1 MRALV
6 RGLPAGPSKSPF
18 LPVPV
23 AVLRPPPD
31 ALVSRQALG
40 IACTN
45 AGGRLFWFTSD
56 SPEKLVEHTSCTVR
70 RDDAR
75 YVVPYL
81 RTPFIRSLMAATMA
95 VRSPTRR
102 ALLGALTLPWLV
114 GGCSTPLPL
123 GALPAN
129 DADASARLRD
139 SAEAHGLA
147 AYRRLTD
154 INVSY
159 TGQWRPLVGR
169 IQPEVVD
176 EGFRGSSQERLL
188 PLAGITA
195 QAYTGP
201 MGRKQVN
208 WRRGNPASADLGEV
222 AICFNDVRSTDDAA
236 QQAAALVA
244 GG

>member
-1 MRALV
+1 MNR
-6 RGLPAGPSKSPF
+6 
-18 LPVPV
+18 
-23 AVLRPPPD
+23 
-31 ALVSRQALG
+31 
-40 IACTN
+40 
-45 AGGRLFWFTSD
+45 
-56 SPEKLVEHTSCTVR
+56 
-70 RDDAR
+70 
-75 YVVPYL
+75 
-81 RTPFIRSLMAATMA
+81 MA
-95 VRSPTRR
+95 VTLTAPSPTRR
-102 ALLGALTLPWLV
+102 ALPGALALPWLV

-123 GALPAN
+123 SPLPASDV
-129 DADASARLRD
+129 DALARLRD
-139 SAEAHGLA
+139 SAQAHVLA
-147 AYRRLTD
+147 AYRELSD
-154 INVSY
+154 ITISY
-159 TGQWRPLVGR
+159 TGQWRPLVGP

-188 PLAGITA
+188 PSAGITA